1 MVLFVIPAFAGMTVD
16 ILDWGQEPLRATFSA
31 ALQPRARAALAM
43 AQGLLH
49 HACGSEFSRQRGNR
63 LSDIV
68 SFIEDIA
75 RKAGARAVELFGE
88 VEAEP
93 KGRSIVS
100 RADREAEGI
109 IIGEIRGTYPDDP
122 VLAEES
128 GASGAGG
135 IGPDTRWWAIDP
147 IDGTGPYLKGLP
159 FWAVSIA
166 CLRGSRVE
174 AGVVHMPA
182 MGETFT
188 AANSGDAMRN
198 GAPLAQVDQGAP
210 NAHDYLFVP
219 CGAVEGLS
227 HRYPGR
233 FLALASAACHVCLTA
248 AGSAFGTLMEPIRA
262 YDFAAAA
269 LVYERAGGAVRYLSG
284 AEIDYAALAD
294 GCRAPEPVL
303 AAPAAQIDWLK
314 TKVSWG

>member
-1 MVLFVIPAFAGMTVD
+1 M
-16 ILDWGQEPLRATFSA
+16 
-31 ALQPRARAALAM
+31 
-43 AQGLLH
+43 
-49 HACGSEFSRQRGNR
+49 
-63 LSDIV
+63 SDIV
-68 SFIEDIA
+68 SFMEKTA
-75 RKAGARAVELFGE
+75 REAGARAMELFGH

-100 RADREAEGI
+100 RADREVERI
-109 IIGEIRGTYPDDP
+109 IIEEIRAAYPDDP

-128 GASGAGG
+128 GVSGAGD

-182 MGETFT
+182 MGDTFT
-188 AANSGDAMRN
+188 AGSSGPAMRN
-198 GAPLAQVDQGAP
+198 GEPIPKADQGVP
-210 NAHDYLFVP
+210 TAHDYLFVP
-219 CGAVEGLS
+219 CGEVKGLS

-233 FLALASAACHVCLTA
+233 FLALASAACHICLTA

-269 LVYERAGGAVRYLSG
+269 LIYERAGGTVGYLSG
-284 AEIDYAALAD
+284 AKIDYAALAD
-294 GCRAPEPVL
+294 GRRAPEPVL
-303 AAPAAQIDWLK
+303 AAPVKQIDWLRE
-314 TKVSWG
+314 KVFWG

>member
-1 MVLFVIPAFAGMTVD
+1 M
-16 ILDWGQEPLRATFSA
+16 
-31 ALQPRARAALAM
+31 
-43 AQGLLH
+43 
-49 HACGSEFSRQRGNR
+49 
-63 LSDIV
+63 SDLV
-68 SFIEDIA
+68 SFIEQTA
-75 RKAGARAVELFGE
+75 HKAGARAVELFGQ

-100 RADREAEGI
+100 RADREVERI
-109 IIGEIRGTYPDDP
+109 IIEEIQKAYPDDP

-128 GASGAGG
+128 GASGAGDVG
-135 IGPDTRWWAIDP
+135 SDTRWWAIDP

-182 MGETFT
+182 MGQTFT
-188 AANSGDAMRN
+188 AEASGSAMRN
-198 GAPLAQVDQGAP
+198 GAPLPQVGQGVP
-210 NAHDYLFVP
+210 GEHDYLFVP
-219 CGAVEGLS
+219 CAEVAGLS

-269 LVYERAGGAVRYLSG
+269 LVYERAGGSVAYLSG

-294 GCRAPEPVL
+294 GRRAPEPVL
-303 AAPAAQIDWLK
+303 AAPAAQIDWLRER
-314 TKVSWG
+314 VSWGS

>member
-1 MVLFVIPAFAGMTVD
+1 M
-16 ILDWGQEPLRATFSA
+16 S
-31 ALQPRARAALAM
+31 
-43 AQGLLH
+43 GL
-49 HACGSEFSRQRGNR
+49 
-63 LSDIV
+63 V
-68 SFIEDIA
+68 SFIEETA
-75 RKAGARAVELFGE
+75 RKAGARAVELSGC

-100 RADREAEGI
+100 RADREAEGVI
-109 IIGEIRGTYPDDP
+109 IEAIRRAYPGDP
-122 VLAEES
+122 ILAEES
-128 GASGAGG
+128 GVSGGG
-135 IGPDTRWWAIDP
+135 DIGPDTRWWAIDP

-182 MGETFT
+182 MGEIFT
-188 AANSGDAMRN
+188 ASASGPAMRN
-198 GAPLAQVDQGAP
+198 GAPLAQVDQEVPG
-210 NAHDYLFVP
+210 AHDYLFVP
-219 CGAVEGLS
+219 CAKVAGLS

-233 FLALASAACHVCLTA
+233 FLALASAACHICLTA

-269 LVYERAGGAVRYLSG
+269 LVYERAGGSVRYLSG

-294 GCRAPEPVL
+294 GRRAPEPVL
-303 AAPAAQIDWLK
+303 AAPAAQVDWLRER
-314 TKVSWG
+314 VFWE

>member
-1 MVLFVIPAFAGMTVD
+1 M
-16 ILDWGQEPLRATFSA
+16 
-31 ALQPRARAALAM
+31 
-43 AQGLLH
+43 
-49 HACGSEFSRQRGNR
+49 
-63 LSDIV
+63 SDTV
-68 SFIEDIA
+68 SFIEEIA
-75 RKAGARAVELFGE
+75 RKAGARAMELSGKVES
-88 VEAEP
+88 EP

-100 RADREAEGI
+100 LADREAEAI
-109 IIGEIRGTYPDDP
+109 IIGAIRAAYPDDP

-128 GASGAGG
+128 GASGAGEVG
-135 IGPDTRWWAIDP
+135 AGTRWWAIDP

-166 CLRGSRVE
+166 CLTGSRVE

-188 AANSGDAMRN
+188 VSATGPAMRN
-198 GAPLAQVDQGAP
+198 GAPLAQVDQGTP
-210 NAHDYLFVP
+210 DAHDYLFVP
-219 CGAVEGLS
+219 CSEVEGLT

-269 LVYERAGGAVRYLSG
+269 LVCERAGGRVRYLSG

-294 GCRAPEPVL
+294 GRRAPEPVL
-303 AAPAAQIDWLK
+303 AAPAAQIDWLRER
-314 TKVSWG
+314 VSWG

>member
-1 MVLFVIPAFAGMTVD
+1 M
-16 ILDWGQEPLRATFSA
+16 
-31 ALQPRARAALAM
+31 
-43 AQGLLH
+43 
-49 HACGSEFSRQRGNR
+49 
-63 LSDIV
+63 SDIV
-68 SFIEDIA
+68 SFMEETA
-75 RKAGARAVELFGE
+75 REAGARAVELAGH
-88 VEAEP
+88 VESEP

-100 RADREAEGI
+100 RADREAEDI
-109 IIGEIRGTYPDDP
+109 ILSRIRAAWPDDP

-128 GASGAGG
+128 GVSRARE

-166 CLRGSRVE
+166 CLKGALVE

-182 MGETFT
+182 MGDTFT
-188 AANSGDAMRN
+188 ATISGPAMRN
-198 GAPLAQVDQGAP
+198 GASLPKVGQEAP
-210 NAHDYLFVP
+210 TAHDYLFVP
-219 CGAVEGLS
+219 CGEVKGLS

-248 AGSAFGTLMEPIRA
+248 AGSGFGTLMEPIRA

-269 LVYERAGGAVRYLSG
+269 LIYERAGGSVAYLSG

-294 GCRAPEPVL
+294 GRRTPEPVL
-303 AAPAAQIDWLK
+303 AAPVKQIDWLRE
-314 TKVSWG
+314 KVSWG

>member
-1 MVLFVIPAFAGMTVD
+1 MSGV
-16 ILDWGQEPLRATFSA
+16 
-31 ALQPRARAALAM
+31 
-43 AQGLLH
+43 
-49 HACGSEFSRQRGNR
+49 
-63 LSDIV
+63 V
-68 SFIEDIA
+68 SFIEETA
-75 RKAGARAVELFGE
+75 RMAGARAMELSGR

-100 RADREAEGI
+100 RADREVERI
-109 IIGEIRGTYPDDP
+109 IIEAIRKTYPGDP
-122 VLAEES
+122 ILAEES
-128 GASGAGG
+128 GASGAGD

-166 CLRGSRVE
+166 RLKGPHVE

-182 MGETFT
+182 LGETFT
-188 AANSGDAMRN
+188 AEDSGPSVKN
-198 GAPLAQVDQGAP
+198 GAPLDRVCQEAP
-210 NAHDYLFVP
+210 NEHDYLFVP
-219 CGAVEGLS
+219 CAEVEGLS

-233 FLALASAACHVCLTA
+233 FLALASAACHICLTA

-269 LVYERAGGAVRYLSG
+269 LICERAGGSVRYLSG

-294 GCRAPEPVL
+294 GRRAPEPVL
-303 AAPAAQIDWLK
+303 AAPAEQNDWLRER
-314 TKVSWG
+314 VFWG

>member
-1 MVLFVIPAFAGMTVD
+1 MSGV
-16 ILDWGQEPLRATFSA
+16 
-31 ALQPRARAALAM
+31 
-43 AQGLLH
+43 
-49 HACGSEFSRQRGNR
+49 
-63 LSDIV
+63 V

-75 RKAGARAVELFGE
+75 RKAGARAVELFGR
-88 VEAEP
+88 VEAEA

-100 RADREAEGI
+100 RADREVECI
-109 IIGEIRGTYPDDP
+109 IIEAIRAAYPDDP
-122 VLAEES
+122 ILAEES
-128 GASGAGG
+128 GASGADG
-135 IGPDTRWWAIDP
+135 IGPNTRWWAIDP

-188 AANSGDAMRN
+188 AGTKGPAMRN
-198 GAPLAQVDQGAP
+198 GAPLPQVGQEVP
-210 NAHDYLFVP
+210 TAHDYLFVP
-219 CGAVEGLS
+219 CGVVEGLS

-233 FLALASAACHVCLTA
+233 FLALASAACHICLTA

-269 LVYERAGGAVRYLSG
+269 LICECAGGAVRYLSG

-294 GCRAPEPVL
+294 GRRAPEPIL
-303 AAPAAQIDWLK
+303 AVPAGQIDWLREY
-314 TKVSWG
+314 VFWE

>member
-1 MVLFVIPAFAGMTVD
+1 MSGV
-16 ILDWGQEPLRATFSA
+16 
-31 ALQPRARAALAM
+31 
-43 AQGLLH
+43 
-49 HACGSEFSRQRGNR
+49 
-63 LSDIV
+63 V
-68 SFIEDIA
+68 SFIEETA
-75 RKAGARAVELFGE
+75 RKAGAHAVELFGE
-88 VEAEP
+88 VEAEA

-100 RADREAEGI
+100 RADREVEGI
-109 IIGEIRGTYPDDP
+109 IIEAIRRAYPDDRI
-122 VLAEES
+122 LAEES
-128 GASGAGG
+128 GVSGSGE
-135 IGPDTRWWAIDP
+135 IGADTRWWAIDP

-166 CLRGSRVE
+166 CLRGARVE

-182 MGETFT
+182 LGEVFT
-188 AANSGDAMRN
+188 ADAAGPPIRN
-198 GAPLAQVDQGAP
+198 GAPLPQVGQEVP
-210 NAHDYLFVP
+210 TAHDYLFVP
-219 CGAVEGLS
+219 CGVVEGLS
-227 HRYPGR
+227 HQYPGR

-269 LVYERAGGAVRYLSG
+269 LIYEHAGGAVRYLSG

-294 GCRAPEPVL
+294 GRRAPEPIL

>member
-1 MVLFVIPAFAGMTVD
+1 MPDV
-16 ILDWGQEPLRATFSA
+16 
-31 ALQPRARAALAM
+31 
-43 AQGLLH
+43 
-49 HACGSEFSRQRGNR
+49 
-63 LSDIV
+63 V
-68 SFIEDIA
+68 SFIEEIA
-75 RKAGARAVELFGE
+75 RQAGARAVELSGC
-88 VEAEP
+88 VEAEA

-100 RADREAEGI
+100 RADREVEGVI
-109 IIGEIRGTYPDDP
+109 IEAIRAAYPGDP

-128 GASGAGG
+128 GVSGGG
-135 IGPDTRWWAIDP
+135 DIGPDTRWWAIDP

-159 FWAVSIA
+159 FWAVSVA

-188 AANSGDAMRN
+188 ASASGATMRN
-198 GAPLAQVDQGAP
+198 GALLAQVDQGVS
-210 NAHDYLFVP
+210 NEHDYLFVP
-219 CGAVEGLS
+219 CGVVEGLS

-233 FLALASAACHVCLTA
+233 FLALASAACHICLTA

-269 LVYERAGGAVRYLSG
+269 LIYERVGGSVRYLSG

-294 GCRAPEPVL
+294 GRRAPEPVL
-303 AAPAAQIDWLK
+303 AAPATQIDWLRER
-314 TKVSWG
+314 VFWE

>member
-1 MVLFVIPAFAGMTVD
+1 MMRAPRNFETWENTVS
-16 ILDWGQEPLRATFSA
+16 GV
-31 ALQPRARAALAM
+31 
-43 AQGLLH
+43 
-49 HACGSEFSRQRGNR
+49 
-63 LSDIV
+63 V
-68 SFIEDIA
+68 SFIEETA
-75 RKAGARAVELFGE
+75 RMAGARAMELKGQ

-100 RADREAEGI
+100 RADREAERVI
-109 IIGEIRGTYPDDP
+109 IEEIRKAYPGDP

-128 GASGAGG
+128 GASGAGD
-135 IGPDTRWWAIDP
+135 IGDDTRWWAIDP

-159 FWAVSIA
+159 FWAVSVA

-188 AANSGDAMRN
+188 AAASGPAMRN
-198 GAPLAQVDQGAP
+198 GAPLPQVGQEVPG
-210 NAHDYLFVP
+210 AHDYLFVP
-219 CGAVEGLS
+219 CGEVAGLS
-227 HRYPGR
+227 HQYPGR

-269 LVYERAGGAVRYLSG
+269 LIFERAGGSVRYLSG

-294 GCRAPEPVL
+294 GRRAPEPVL
-303 AAPAAQIDWLK
+303 AAPAAQIDWLRER
-314 TKVSWG
+314 VFWE

>member
-1 MVLFVIPAFAGMTVD
+1 MSGV
-16 ILDWGQEPLRATFSA
+16 
-31 ALQPRARAALAM
+31 
-43 AQGLLH
+43 
-49 HACGSEFSRQRGNR
+49 
-63 LSDIV
+63 V
-68 SFIEDIA
+68 SFIEEVV
-75 RKAGARAVELFGE
+75 RKAGARAMELFGE

-100 RADREAEGI
+100 RADREVERVI
-109 IIGEIRGTYPDDP
+109 IEEIHAAHPDDP

-128 GASGAGG
+128 GVSGKGE

-188 AANSGDAMRN
+188 ASASDPAMRN
-198 GAPLAQVDQGAP
+198 GAPLPQVGQEVPG
-210 NAHDYLFVP
+210 AHDYLFVP
-219 CGAVEGLS
+219 CGVVGGLS
-227 HRYPGR
+227 HQYPGR

-269 LVYERAGGAVRYLSG
+269 LVYERAGGSVHYLSG

-294 GCRAPEPVL
+294 GRRAPEPVL
-303 AAPAAQIDWLK
+303 AAPAAQIDWLRER
-314 TKVSWG
+314 VSWG

>member
-1 MVLFVIPAFAGMTVD
+1 MSGV
-16 ILDWGQEPLRATFSA
+16 
-31 ALQPRARAALAM
+31 
-43 AQGLLH
+43 
-49 HACGSEFSRQRGNR
+49 
-63 LSDIV
+63 V
-68 SFIEDIA
+68 SFIEEIA
-75 RKAGARAVELFGE
+75 HKAGARALELFGC

-100 RADREAEGI
+100 RADREVERI
-109 IIGEIRGTYPDDP
+109 IIEAIRKAYPDDP
-122 VLAEES
+122 ILAEES
-128 GASGAGG
+128 GASGAEE
-135 IGPDTRWWAIDP
+135 IGPNTRWWAIDP

-188 AANSGDAMRN
+188 AGTKGPAMRN
-198 GAPLAQVDQGAP
+198 GAPLPQVGQEVPG
-210 NAHDYLFVP
+210 AHDYLFVP
-219 CGAVEGLS
+219 CGEVAGLS

-269 LVYERAGGAVRYLSG
+269 FIHERAGGGVRYLSG

-294 GCRAPEPVL
+294 GRRAPEPVL
-303 AAPAAQIDWLK
+303 AAPEEQIDWLREY
-314 TKVSWG
+314 VFWE

>member
-1 MVLFVIPAFAGMTVD
+1 MSGA
-16 ILDWGQEPLRATFSA
+16 
-31 ALQPRARAALAM
+31 
-43 AQGLLH
+43 
-49 HACGSEFSRQRGNR
+49 
-63 LSDIV
+63 V

-75 RKAGARAVELFGE
+75 RKAGGRAMELSGR
-88 VEAEP
+88 VEAEA

-100 RADREAEGI
+100 RADREVEGI
-109 IIGEIRGTYPDDP
+109 IIEAIRKACPDDP
-122 VLAEES
+122 ILAEES
-128 GASGAGG
+128 GVSGSGD

-166 CLRGSRVE
+166 CLKGGRVE

-182 MGETFT
+182 MREIFSADAKGP
-188 AANSGDAMRN
+188 AMRN
-198 GAPLAQVDQGAP
+198 GAPLARVGQEVPG
-210 NAHDYLFVP
+210 AHDYLFVP
-219 CGAVEGLS
+219 CGVVEGLS

-269 LVYERAGGAVRYLSG
+269 LICERAGGAVRYLSG

-294 GCRAPEPVL
+294 GRRAPEPIL
-303 AAPAAQIDWLK
+303 AAPEGQFDWLRER
-314 TKVSWG
+314 VFWE

>member
-1 MVLFVIPAFAGMTVD
+1 MPDV
-16 ILDWGQEPLRATFSA
+16 
-31 ALQPRARAALAM
+31 
-43 AQGLLH
+43 
-49 HACGSEFSRQRGNR
+49 
-63 LSDIV
+63 V
-68 SFIEDIA
+68 SFIEETA
-75 RKAGARAVELFGE
+75 CKAGARAVELFGK

-100 RADREAEGI
+100 RADREAEGVI
-109 IIGEIRGTYPDDP
+109 IEAIRGAYPGDP

-128 GASGAGG
+128 GVSGARG
-135 IGPDTRWWAIDP
+135 IGLDTRWWAIDP

-159 FWAVSIA
+159 FWAVSVA

-188 AANSGDAMRN
+188 AAASGPAMRN
-198 GAPLAQVDQGAP
+198 GAPLAQVDQGTP

-219 CGAVEGLS
+219 CAEVEGLT

-269 LVYERAGGAVRYLSG
+269 LIYERAGGSVRYLSG

-294 GCRAPEPVL
+294 GRRAPEPVL
-303 AAPAAQIDWLK
+303 AAPAAQIDWLRER
-314 TKVSWG
+314 VFWG